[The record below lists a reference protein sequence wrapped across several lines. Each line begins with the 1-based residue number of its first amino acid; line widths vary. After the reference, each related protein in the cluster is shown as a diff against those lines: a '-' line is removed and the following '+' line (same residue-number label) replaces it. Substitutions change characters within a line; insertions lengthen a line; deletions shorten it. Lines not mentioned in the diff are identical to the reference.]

1 MNSLADN
8 TTRPAANAR
17 EPVLVAE
24 AGVPYR
30 AVPEGDGI
38 DAWLDLMTVVEALC
52 PVAPMPQLLILRDCR
67 L

>member
-24 AGVPYR
+24 AGVPFH
-30 AVPEGDGI
+30 AVPEGDGA
-38 DAWLDLMTVVEALC
+38 DAWLDLMAVVEALC
-52 PVAPMPQLLILRDCR
+52 PEGAVPQPVILRDCR